1 MRTLKRLVPV
11 ALFGTAVAMQAC
23 GSVTIE
29 DQEPGPLNAG
39 GGRAYPFKGV
49 IRGTVLYQGPRP
61 CSQNGH
67 IIGNVPVLI
76 FDARNPPPPS
86 GLANTATNLTVI
98 SGDTLFATEPR
109 SPGALSCPTGADVT
123 VSAPFA
129 VGPLDAGEYLI
140 QAFYDRTGN
149 FLPTFKFR
157 NLPRA
162 GDIGGGFIDT
172 GDAAKLIDDH
182 DKVITLSDGGIIR
195 PQIPKQADANYQPI
209 FLPIK
214 IGVEGPVPADSVRG
228 VPSFTMPKDGF
239 IADNITIAIGAP
251 LQRSRPYFY
260 AEGVLPDG
268 PSGGGQIIA
277 PPVSSAPADAV
288 TPTDGNPDGNTDYAP
303 ILTMTQDYQVY
314 AQPTNPGLLLR
325 PGVVDQIQA
334 SFPQLKLHWG
344 VPDPELATA
353 TATDDPKLPF
363 HFQIPQ
369 NSGIN
374 VWWNGTNTQL
384 GKDPSENYV
393 PEGLIQRLWP
403 LVVLAKLKADPKHT
417 LDPQGLAAQGS
428 DLAEPIVIIQGITI
442 SQDSLFDTNQSPPD
456 TFPNKSNLQ
465 EHVTVMLRPSAL
477 CIDPRHADRGGTLVT
492 PHVVGPYPPAIADG
506 RADHPLID
514 KSALLNSTQLKPL
527 LSAFK
532 EACLPVGRYGINM
545 VYPTGQAWSTPNE
558 TGSCATAEGAPTAAN
573 RGVCSKQVRPILYS
587 QGNRAVVEVV
597 KAADGVCGGTIAD
610 VPPECSTLAKE

>member
-1 MRTLKRLVPV
+1 
-11 ALFGTAVAMQAC
+11 
-23 GSVTIE
+23 
-29 DQEPGPLNAG
+29 
-39 GGRAYPFKGV
+39 
-49 IRGTVLYQGPRP
+49 
-61 CSQNGH
+61 
-67 IIGNVPVLI
+67 
-76 FDARNPPPPS
+76 
-86 GLANTATNLTVI
+86 
-98 SGDTLFATEPR
+98 
-109 SPGALSCPTGADVT
+109 

-140 QAFYDRTGN
+140 QSFYDRTGN

-182 DKVITLSDGGIIR
+182 DKVIPLADGGILR

-214 IGVEGPVPADSVRG
+214 VGVEGPVPADSLRG
-228 VPSFTMPKDGF
+228 VPSFTIPNDGF
-239 IADNITIAIGAP
+239 VVDNITIAIGAP
-251 LQRSRPYFY
+251 LPRSRPYFY
-260 AEGVLPDG
+260 AEGVLPSG
-268 PSGGGQIIA
+268 PAGGGA
-277 PPVSSAPADAV
+277 VVDPPVSSEPAASP
-288 TPTDGNPDGNTDYAP
+288 TPTDGNPDGNVDYAP

-314 AQPTNPGLLLR
+314 AQPTSTTLLLR

-334 SFPQLKLHWG
+334 SFPQVKLHWG
-344 VPDPELATA
+344 VPDAELPTA

-417 LDPQGLAAQGS
+417 LDPQGLVAQGS
-428 DLAEPIVIIQGITI
+428 DLTEPIVIIQGITI
-442 SQDSLFDTNQSPPD
+442 AQDSLFDTNQSPPD
-456 TFPNKSNLQ
+456 TSPNKSNLQ

-477 CIDPRHADRGGTLVT
+477 CLDPRHADRGGLLVT
-492 PHVVGPYPPAIADG
+492 PHLVGPYPPAIDDN
-506 RADHPLID
+506 RSDHKLVD
-514 KSALLNSTQLKPL
+514 TDVLKASSQLKPL
-527 LSAFK
+527 LRDLK
-532 EACLPVGRYGINM
+532 QACLPVGRYGINM

-573 RGVCSKQVRPILYS
+573 KGACSKQVRPILYS

-597 KAADGVCGGTIAD
+597 KAPDGVCGGPIAD
-610 VPPECSTLAKE
+610 VPAECLSLTKE